1 MCQQILSDELSVRRI
16 ASKFVLMLLSID
28 QKEYCIAVSTE
39 LKKQTKNN
47 PNFISTIITGDESWV
62 FGHDPET
69 TQQSSQWKT
78 PTSS

>member
-1 MCQQILSDELSVRRI
+1 MWERILLDELSVRRVV
-16 ASKFVLMLLSID
+16 SKFVLMLLSSD

-39 LKKQTKNN
+39 LKKQTEND
-47 PNFISTIITGDESWV
+47 PNFISTIITGDKSWV

-78 PTSS
+78 PTS

>member
-1 MCQQILSDELSVRRI
+1 MLDELSVRRVV
-16 ASKFVLMLLSID
+16 SKFVLMLLSSD

-39 LKKQTKNN
+39 LKKQTEND
-47 PNFISTIITGDESWV
+47 PNFISTIITGDKSWV

-78 PTSS
+78 PTS